1 MQTAEQLPLT
11 DAELLEL
18 KYTFRPKAWAR
29 EVIQAHTDL
38 VFDPW
43 QLRYLSDI
51 RKKIVLNCS
60 RQSGK
65 STMTAVKAL
74 HMAIHTPKSMTL
86 LVSST
91 LNQSTEL
98 FYRLKSILKDLG
110 KDAPR
115 TVVDNKTSLE
125 LVNGSRIKCAPDTD
139 NIRGITADLV
149 VLDEAAYINKAIMS
163 VVSPMLLT
171 TNGQLVVISTPA
183 GKTGLFWDVYNDPN
197 YSRYS
202 IPVTDIPRLQ
212 TSEKLE
218 MLQGELTNLGSRIY
232 GQEYLCQFL
241 SDLEGSVFKRS
252 WFESKL
258 LDVIPPGSY
267 NRIRGWDMAATA
279 QDIKK
284 GNDPDWTSGTLMAYD
299 ANTGKIYIEDVSRIR
314 GSPYEVERL
323 LVSKRD
329 ADGFNVGIRQEQEP
343 GSAGKTLTA
352 AYARTIFAGYDYR
365 AVPAAT
371 KGSKMECANPFAAAC
386 ERGDVYL
393 IRGDWNRA
401 YLDELC
407 EFPLGKHDD
416 QVDSS
421 SLTYNQLT
429 LDRASPNVWFV

>member
-183 GKTGLFWDVYNDPN
+183 GKTGLFWDVYNDPL
-197 YSRYS
+197 YSTYS
-202 IPVTDIPRLQ
+202 
-212 TSEKLE
+212 
-218 MLQGELTNLGSRIY
+218 
-232 GQEYLCQFL
+232 
-241 SDLEGSVFKRS
+241 
-252 WFESKL
+252 
-258 LDVIPPGSY
+258 
-267 NRIRGWDMAATA
+267 
-279 QDIKK
+279 
-284 GNDPDWTSGTLMAYD
+284 
-299 ANTGKIYIEDVSRIR
+299 
-314 GSPYEVERL
+314 
-323 LVSKRD
+323 
-329 ADGFNVGIRQEQEP
+329 
-343 GSAGKTLTA
+343 
-352 AYARTIFAGYDYR
+352 
-365 AVPAAT
+365 
-371 KGSKMECANPFAAAC
+371 
-386 ERGDVYL
+386 
-393 IRGDWNRA
+393 
-401 YLDELC
+401 
-407 EFPLGKHDD
+407 
-416 QVDSS
+416 
-421 SLTYNQLT
+421 
-429 LDRASPNVWFV
+429 